1 MRDVAVVLLAL
12 YLLAPVGAL
21 AAEEQAQEKKGD
33 TVAMEAAAVATTFLY
48 TPLKG
53 LLCFVGGGFGG
64 AGAFLSSGER
74 AARTVVNASCKGT
87 WIITP
92 DILKGDKP
100 LELVRE
106 APCCGYPATP

>member
-1 MRDVAVVLLAL
+1 MREVVAVLLAL
-12 YLLAPVGAL
+12 SVLAPAGGL
-21 AAEEQAQEKKGD
+21 AAEDGAQPKKGD
-33 TVAMEAAAVATTFLY
+33 TVAMEAASVATTILY

-92 DILKGDKP
+92 EILKGEKP
-100 LELVRE
+100 LELVRD
-106 APCCGYPATP
+106 APCCGYPASP